1 MMDIETPEFLSKD
14 DEIQYWM
21 DLANQLLQRKDDVE
35 RELEE
40 FQENSQMLEKELE
53 TSLEQAEKTNREL
66 RQRNTRLATE
76 VEQLRTRL
84 DQQSTDCAMFQGKA
98 QDLQQQHEHLLKYIR
113 ELEQKNDDLERAHR
127 INRVTEEEIEAK
139 FNLAIEKNALLES
152 ELDEKESL
160 KVIVQRLMDEV
171 RDLKQEIQV
180 HERHHADNNKTSE
193 KVRSIVDSNK
203 LQAELESNSPA
214 SQIVT
219 QTIAQNNT
227 TTSPIKIGHGM
238 VGNNVIGNN
247 NNNMSQPLPPCTRI
261 LAMNMIGDLMRK
273 VGLDRWVCMGCRRIK
288 CTCPSGQKSST
299 TSSTGPSTAQTHA
312 STQCIRQQPR
322 PTACRSSS

>member
-273 VGLDRWVCMGCRRIK
+273 VGALENKLNTCRNAFREDQVRDHYRTRRQVRSPATGITFECKRI
-288 CTCPSGQKSST
+288 
-299 TSSTGPSTAQTHA
+299 
-312 STQCIRQQPR
+312 
-322 PTACRSSS
+322 

>member
-1 MMDIETPEFLSKD
+1 MMDTDPPEFLSKD

-21 DLANQLLQRKDDVE
+21 DFANQLLQRKDDVE

-152 ELDEKESL
+152 ELDEKEGL

-180 HERHHADNNKTSE
+180 HERHHADNNKSVE
-193 KVRSIVDSNK
+193 RVRSILDSNK
-203 LQAELESNSPA
+203 LQAELETNSPA
-214 SQIVT
+214 SQIVP
-219 QTIAQNNT
+219 QTIPQNNT

-238 VGNNVIGNN
+238 VGGVIGNN
-247 NNNMSQPLPPCTRI
+247 NNNMSQTLPPCTRI

-273 VGLDRWVCMGCRRIK
+273 VGALENKLNTCRNAFRED
-288 CTCPSGQKSST
+288 QV
-299 TSSTGPSTAQTHA
+299 
-312 STQCIRQQPR
+312 RDLYR
-322 PTACRSSS
+322 

>member
-1 MMDIETPEFLSKD
+1 MDIDLPEFPSKD

-21 DLANQLLQRKDDVE
+21 DLAHQMHQRKYDVE

-66 RQRNTRLATE
+66 RQRNARLATE
-76 VEQLRTRL
+76 VEQLRMRL
-84 DQQSTDCAMFQGKA
+84 DQQSADCSMFQGKA

-180 HERHHADNNKTSE
+180 HERHHADNNKTAE
-193 KVRSIVDSNK
+193 RVRNIVDSNK

-214 SQIVT
+214 SQIVS
-219 QTIAQNNT
+219 QTIPSNNT
-227 TTSPIKIGHGM
+227 TPSPIKLGHGM
-238 VGNNVIGNN
+238 VGGVIGNN
-247 NNNMSQPLPPCTRI
+247 NNNNSQPLPPCTRI

-273 VGLDRWVCMGCRRIK
+273 VGALENKLNTSRNAFREDQVRDLYRARRQVRS
-288 CTCPSGQKSST
+288 PASGNNN
-299 TSSTGPSTAQTHA
+299 H
-312 STQCIRQQPR
+312 IRL
-322 PTACRSSS
+322 

>member
-1 MMDIETPEFLSKD
+1 MMDIDPPEFFSKD

-21 DLANQLLQRKDDVE
+21 NLAHRMHQRKDDVE

-66 RQRNTRLATE
+66 RQRNSRLATE

-98 QDLQQQHEHLLKYIR
+98 QDLQQQHDHLLKYVR
-113 ELEQKNDDLERAHR
+113 EIEQKNDDLERAHR

-152 ELDEKESL
+152 ELDEKEGL
-160 KVIVQRLMDEV
+160 KIIVQRLMDEV
-171 RDLKQEIQV
+171 RDLKQEIQI
-180 HERHHADNNKTSE
+180 HERHHADNNKSIDR
-193 KVRSIVDSNK
+193 VRNNIVDSNK

-214 SQIVT
+214 SQIVS
-219 QTIAQNNT
+219 QTIPPNNT

-238 VGNNVIGNN
+238 VGGVIGNN
-247 NNNMSQPLPPCTRI
+247 NNVNQPLPPCTRI

-273 VGLDRWVCMGCRRIK
+273 VGALENKLNTCRNAFREDQAVRDLYRARRQVRS
-288 CTCPSGQKSST
+288 PASGNNN
-299 TSSTGPSTAQTHA
+299 H
-312 STQCIRQQPR
+312 IRL
-322 PTACRSSS
+322 

>member
-1 MMDIETPEFLSKD
+1 MDIDTPEFLSKD

-21 DLANQLLQRKDDVE
+21 DLAHQMHQRKYDVE

-66 RQRNTRLATE
+66 RQRNARLATE
-76 VEQLRTRL
+76 VEQLRMRL

-180 HERHHADNNKTSE
+180 HERHHTDNNKTAE
-193 KVRSIVDSNK
+193 RVRNSIVDSNK

-214 SQIVT
+214 SQIVS
-219 QTIAQNNT
+219 QAIPSNNT
-227 TTSPIKIGHGM
+227 TTSPIKLGHGM
-238 VGNNVIGNN
+238 VGGVIGNN
-247 NNNMSQPLPPCTRI
+247 NNNNNNSQPLPPCTRI

-273 VGLDRWVCMGCRRIK
+273 VGALENKLNTSRNALREDQVRDLYRARRQVRS
-288 CTCPSGQKSST
+288 PASGNNN
-299 TSSTGPSTAQTHA
+299 H
-312 STQCIRQQPR
+312 IRL
-322 PTACRSSS
+322 

>member
-1 MMDIETPEFLSKD
+1 LQPPLRTIHQRAMMDIEPPEFLSKD

-84 DQQSTDCAMFQGKA
+84 DQQSADCAMFQGKA

-152 ELDEKESL
+152 ELDEKEGL

-180 HERHHADNNKTSE
+180 HERHHTDNNKTAE
-193 KVRSIVDSNK
+193 RVRSIVDSNK

-214 SQIVT
+214 SQIVP
-219 QTIAQNNT
+219 QTIPQNNT
-227 TTSPIKIGHGM
+227 STSPIKSRLYKTLVNAKRVFHFRLRRQSKLI
-238 VGNNVIGNN
+238 NVTN
-247 NNNMSQPLPPCTRI
+247 
-261 LAMNMIGDLMRK
+261 
-273 VGLDRWVCMGCRRIK
+273 
-288 CTCPSGQKSST
+288 
-299 TSSTGPSTAQTHA
+299 HA
-312 STQCIRQQPR
+312 DVKKN
-322 PTACRSSS
+322 A

>member
-1 MMDIETPEFLSKD
+1 MDIDPPEFLSKD

-21 DLANQLLQRKDDVE
+21 ELAHQMHQRKYDVE

-76 VEQLRTRL
+76 VEQLRMRL

-180 HERHHADNNKTSE
+180 HERHHADNNKSAE
-193 KVRSIVDSNK
+193 RVRNNIDSNK

-214 SQIVT
+214 SQIVS
-219 QTIAQNNT
+219 QTISSNNT
-227 TTSPIKIGHGM
+227 TTSPMKLGHGM
-238 VGNNVIGNN
+238 VGGVIGNN
-247 NNNMSQPLPPCTRI
+247 NNNNSQPLPPCTRI

-273 VGLDRWVCMGCRRIK
+273 VGALENK
-288 CTCPSGQKSST
+288 LN
-299 TSSTGPSTAQTHA
+299 TSRNAFREDQV
-312 STQCIRQQPR
+312 RDLYR
-322 PTACRSSS
+322 